1 MKTFAIAAVCA
12 MAPLAISAAPR
23 APKLALSALQQTPAP
38 QPQANGDPSSP
49 AAPSAPAK
57 TDPAVEA
64 SIRHMFEVADM
75 KTTIKDTL
83 AQSAENTRESL
94 RTALPPGAYR
104 ETLIDLFFAK
114 FQSKFTPDKLIDI
127 CVPIYAKYYSKD
139 EIDRLSVFYSTPL
152 GKKSLSVTQKATFEI
167 QLISMKQ
174 GEEWGRES
182 MMEVLAEHPDLATA
196 LEAAS
201 AGPKN

>member
-12 MAPLAISAAPR
+12 MAPLAVSAAPR
-23 APKLALSALQQTPAP
+23 APKLALSALQQTAAP
-38 QPQANGDPSSP
+38 QPQANGNPSSP
-49 AAPSAPAK
+49 DTPAAPVK

-64 SIRHMFEVADM
+64 S
-75 KTTIKDTL
+75 
-83 AQSAENTRESL
+83 N
-94 RTALPPGAYR
+94 
-104 ETLIDLFFAK
+104 
-114 FQSKFTPDKLIDI
+114 
-127 CVPIYAKYYSKD
+127 YSKD
-139 EIDRLSVFYSTPL
+139 EIDRLSVFYATPL

-167 QLISMKQ
+167 QMISMKQ
-174 GEEWGRES
+174 GEQWGRES